1 MSPEFP
7 LRIITDEG
15 ECEVVASPDDL
26 IQRVESIDST
36 DPRNRVWVRDALDR
50 TVLIRMRGGVI
61 ETLELQP
68 R

>member
-15 ECEVVASPDDL
+15 ECEVVASPEDL

-61 ETLELQP
+61 ETLELQL